1 MGLRFLVKEA
11 EGEEMTT
18 ADGEGRSAQVANT
31 VRLERGRNVL
41 RKCNLEEIYDSEST
55 VTNNRLSA
63 TGAKHRCR

>member
-18 ADGEGRSAQVANT
+18 ADGEGESAQVANT
-31 VRLERGRNVL
+31 VRFERGGNVL

>member
-18 ADGEGRSAQVANT
+18 ADGEGQNTQVANT
-31 VRLERGRNVL
+31 VRLERGRDVL

-55 VTNNRLSA
+55 AINNRLSV